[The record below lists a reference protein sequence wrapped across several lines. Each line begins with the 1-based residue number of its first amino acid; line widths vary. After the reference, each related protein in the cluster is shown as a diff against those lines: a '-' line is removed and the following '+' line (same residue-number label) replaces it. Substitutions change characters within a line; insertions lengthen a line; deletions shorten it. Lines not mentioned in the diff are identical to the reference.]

1 MAPHTKT
8 GIESVIEMFRVM
20 EPSEAERL
28 LANLAKQ
35 DPGLV
40 EKIRA
45 NLFVFADLS
54 FQADA
59 TLQLL
64 LREIP
69 LDVWIVALRKA
80 DEDLVKRVLANL
92 PRSARESLEEERAT
106 QRPILVSEIEKARK
120 KILDLAAELEKQG
133 KIGLLR
139 KSATTPKI

>member
-28 LANLAKQ
+28 LENLAKQ

-64 LREIP
+64 LREVP
-69 LDVWIVALRKA
+69 LDVWVVALRKA
-80 DEDLVKRVLANL
+80 DDELLTRVLANL
-92 PRSARESLEEERAT
+92 PRSARENLEEERAT

-133 KIGLLR
+133 KLGLLR
-139 KSATTPKI
+139 KNSISR

>member
-45 NLFVFADLS
+45 NLFVFSDLS

-64 LREIP
+64 LREVP
-69 LDVWIVALRKA
+69 LDVWVVALRKA
-80 DEDLVKRVLANL
+80 DDELVTRVLANL
-92 PRSARESLEEERAT
+92 PRSARENLEEERAT

-133 KIGLLR
+133 KLGLLR
-139 KSATTPKI
+139 KSSVSP

>member
-28 LANLAKQ
+28 LENLAKQ

-64 LREIP
+64 LREVP
-69 LDVWIVALRKA
+69 LDVWVVALRKA
-80 DEDLVKRVLANL
+80 DDELVTRVLANL
-92 PRSARESLEEERAT
+92 PRSARENLEEERAT

-133 KIGLLR
+133 KLGLLR
-139 KSATTPKI
+139 KNSISR

>member
-45 NLFVFADLS
+45 NLFVFSELS

-64 LREIP
+64 LREVP
-69 LDVWIVALRKA
+69 LDVWVVALRKA
-80 DEDLVKRVLANL
+80 DDELVTRVLANL
-92 PRSARESLEEERAT
+92 PRSARENLEEERAT

-133 KIGLLR
+133 KLGLLR
-139 KSATTPKI
+139 KSSVSR

>member
-8 GIESVIEMFRVM
+8 GLESVIEMFRVM
-20 EPSEAERL
+20 EPTEAERL

-35 DPGLV
+35 DPTLV

-45 NLFVFADLS
+45 NLFVFSDLS

-69 LDVWIVALRKA
+69 LDVWVVALRKA
-80 DEDLVKRVLANL
+80 DDELVTRVLANL
-92 PRSARESLEEERAT
+92 PRSARENLEEERAT

-133 KIGLLR
+133 KLGLLR
-139 KSATTPKI
+139 KSAVSP

>member
-80 DEDLVKRVLANL
+80 DDELVKRVLANL

-120 KILDLAAELEKQG
+120 KILDLAADLEKQG

-139 KSATTPKI
+139 KSAVSG

>member
-45 NLFVFADLS
+45 NLFVFADLA
-54 FQADA
+54 FK
-59 TLQLL
+59 
-64 LREIP
+64 P
-69 LDVWIVALRKA
+69 
-80 DEDLVKRVLANL
+80 
-92 PRSARESLEEERAT
+92 T
-106 QRPILVSEIEKARK
+106 QRFSSYFARFRSTCGSWHFV
-120 KILDLAAELEKQG
+120 KQT
-133 KIGLLR
+133 KT
-139 KSATTPKI
+139 S

>member
-28 LANLAKQ
+28 LENLAKQ

-64 LREIP
+64 LREVP
-69 LDVWIVALRKA
+69 LDVWVVALRKA
-80 DEDLVKRVLANL
+80 DDELLTRVLANL
-92 PRSARESLEEERAT
+92 PRSARENLEEERAT

-133 KIGLLR
+133 KLGLLR
-139 KSATTPKI
+139 KNSISP

>member
-1 MAPHTKT
+1 MAQHTKT

-28 LANLAKQ
+28 LENLAKQ

-64 LREIP
+64 LREVP
-69 LDVWIVALRKA
+69 LDVWVVALRKA
-80 DEDLVKRVLANL
+80 DDELLTRVLANL
-92 PRSARESLEEERAT
+92 PRSARENLEEERAT

-133 KIGLLR
+133 KLGLLR
-139 KSATTPKI
+139 KNSVSP

>member
-28 LANLAKQ
+28 LENLAKQ

-45 NLFVFADLS
+45 NLFVFSELS

-64 LREIP
+64 LREVP
-69 LDVWIVALRKA
+69 LDVWVVALRKA
-80 DEDLVKRVLANL
+80 DDELVTRVLANL
-92 PRSARESLEEERAT
+92 PRSARENLEEERAT

-133 KIGLLR
+133 KLGLLR
-139 KSATTPKI
+139 KNSISP

>member
-28 LANLAKQ
+28 LENLAKQ

-64 LREIP
+64 LREVP
-69 LDVWIVALRKA
+69 LDVWVVALRKA
-80 DEDLVKRVLANL
+80 DDELVTRVLANL
-92 PRSARESLEEERAT
+92 PRSARENLEEERAT

-133 KIGLLR
+133 KLGLLR
-139 KSATTPKI
+139 KSSVSP

>member
-35 DPGLV
+35 DPTLV

-45 NLFVFADLS
+45 NLFVFSDLS

-64 LREIP
+64 LREVP
-69 LDVWIVALRKA
+69 LDVWVVALRKA
-80 DEDLVKRVLANL
+80 DDELVTRVLANL
-92 PRSARESLEEERAT
+92 PRSARENLEEERAT

-133 KIGLLR
+133 KLGLLR
-139 KSATTPKI
+139 KSSVSP

>member
-1 MAPHTKT
+1 MAQHTKT

-28 LANLAKQ
+28 LENLAKQ

-64 LREIP
+64 LREVP
-69 LDVWIVALRKA
+69 LDVWVVALRKA
-80 DEDLVKRVLANL
+80 DDELLTRVLANL
-92 PRSARESLEEERAT
+92 PRSARENLEEERAT

-133 KIGLLR
+133 KLGLLR
-139 KSATTPKI
+139 KNSISP

>member
-28 LANLAKQ
+28 LENLAKQ

-45 NLFVFADLS
+45 NLFVFSDLS

-64 LREIP
+64 LREVP
-69 LDVWIVALRKA
+69 LDVWVVALRKA
-80 DEDLVKRVLANL
+80 DDELVTRVLANL
-92 PRSARESLEEERAT
+92 PRSARENLEEERAT

-133 KIGLLR
+133 KLGLLR
-139 KSATTPKI
+139 KNSISR

>member
-1 MAPHTKT
+1 MASHTKT

-40 EKIRA
+40 ERIRA
-45 NLFVFADLS
+45 NLFVFSDLS
-54 FQADA
+54 FQVDA

-64 LREIP
+64 LREVP
-69 LDVWIVALRKA
+69 LDVWVVALRKA
-80 DEDLVKRVLANL
+80 DDELVTRVLANL
-92 PRSARESLEEERAT
+92 PRSARENLEEERAS

-133 KIGLLR
+133 KLGLLR
-139 KSATTPKI
+139 KSSVSG

>member
-8 GIESVIEMFRVM
+8 GLESVIEMFRVM

-35 DPGLV
+35 DPTLV

-64 LREIP
+64 LREVP

-80 DEDLVKRVLANL
+80 DDELVTRVLANL
-92 PRSARESLEEERAT
+92 PRSARENLEEERAT

-133 KIGLLR
+133 KLGLLR
-139 KSATTPKI
+139 KNAVSK

>member
-35 DPGLV
+35 DPTLV

-45 NLFVFADLS
+45 NLFVFSDLS

-64 LREIP
+64 LREVP
-69 LDVWIVALRKA
+69 LDVWVVALRKA
-80 DEDLVKRVLANL
+80 DDELVTRVLANL
-92 PRSARESLEEERAT
+92 PRTARENLEEERST

-133 KIGLLR
+133 KLGLLR
-139 KSATTPKI
+139 KNSVSR